1 MEYLSAMK
9 KSSHRVLVVGAGF
22 GGLAAVRAIP
32 DTPEFEV
39 TLVDRRN
46 HHLFQALLYQVATAG
61 LNASEIASPVRAIF
75 RERRNVRVLMS
86 ELTGLDK
93 AAKIA
98 LFDDGDVRLEYDTLI
113 LAVGGETS
121 YFGNDHWKEHSFGLK
136 SIEEALAI
144 RKRVLLA
151 LERAE
156 KIDDPDERARLM
168 SVLVIGGGPTGV
180 ELAGAFAELRSHVL
194 RWDFRRID
202 PGSARIVLLEGGP
215 RVLGAFPESLSRAAE
230 RDLGR
235 LGVEV
240 RLNERVTDIQEGL
253 VKTTEGEIWAH
264 TVIWAGGVSGHPVS
278 VKCGLEVNRAGRVV
292 VRPSLQT
299 ENDNIYCVGDMAEFV
314 EPRSGRPLP
323 AMAPVAMQQ
332 GRHSGEN
339 VVRIARGL
347 DPEPFVY
354 EDPGIMATVGRTRGV
369 ASLNGRLYTGSR
381 GWMMWLWHHLLRI
394 VDFQNR
400 VMVTARWAWAYLG
413 WKWGVRLVYDAI
425 AESGPPERSSGDSP
439 PDSRHESGFRP
450 GKR

>member
-1 MEYLSAMK
+1 MEYLLAMK
-9 KSSHRVLVVGAGF
+9 KSPHRVLVVGAGF

-86 ELTGLDK
+86 ELTGLQTE
-93 AAKIA
+93 AKVA
-98 LFDDGDVRLEYDTLI
+98 LFDDGDVRLEYDTLV

-151 LERAE
+151 FERAE
-156 KIDDPDERARLM
+156 KIDDPEERARLM

-180 ELAGAFAELRSHVL
+180 ELSGAFAELRSHVL

-202 PGSARIVLLEGGP
+202 PSNARIVLLEGGP

-230 RDLGR
+230 KDLGR

-253 VKTTEGEIWAH
+253 VKTTGGEIRAH

-278 VKCGLEVNRAGRVV
+278 QKCGLEVNRAGRVA
-292 VRPSLQT
+292 VRPTLQVGDESLF
-299 ENDNIYCVGDMAEFV
+299 CVGDMAEFV
-314 EPRSGRPLP
+314 DPRTGQNLP

-332 GRHSGEN
+332 GQHCGEN
-339 VVRIARGL
+339 VVRLARGL
-347 DPEPFVY
+347 ALQPFVY
-354 EDPGIMATVGRTRGV
+354 QDPGIMATVGRTRGV

-413 WKWGVRLVYDAI
+413 WKWGVRLVYDSI
-425 AESGPPERSSGDSP
+425 AESGPPERSSGDSR
-439 PDSRHESGFRP
+439 PDSRPESGSRP
-450 GKR
+450 DRK